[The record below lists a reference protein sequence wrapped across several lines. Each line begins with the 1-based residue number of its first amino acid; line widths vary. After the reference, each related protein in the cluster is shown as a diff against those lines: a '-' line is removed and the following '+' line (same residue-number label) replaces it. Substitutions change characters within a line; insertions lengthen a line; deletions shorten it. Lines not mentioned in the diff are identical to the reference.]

1 MIDRLNALIDAL
13 AAHLKGH
20 PAYLLIGN
28 EIDVYF
34 GSHPNEVSDYAT
46 LFEAAKAHAQI
57 RWGGTATSTTVTFGG
72 LERAVK
78 ELLPI
83 TRQSDYISLTYYPLN
98 PNFSV
103 RDPSQIPS
111 DFAAIQRAAKG
122 KRILFQEVGY

>member
-57 RWGGTATSTTVTFGG
+57 PWGGTPTGTTV
-72 LERAVK
+72 
-78 ELLPI
+78 
-83 TRQSDYISLTYYPLN
+83 
-98 PNFSV
+98 
-103 RDPSQIPS
+103 
-111 DFAAIQRAAKG
+111 
-122 KRILFQEVGY
+122 